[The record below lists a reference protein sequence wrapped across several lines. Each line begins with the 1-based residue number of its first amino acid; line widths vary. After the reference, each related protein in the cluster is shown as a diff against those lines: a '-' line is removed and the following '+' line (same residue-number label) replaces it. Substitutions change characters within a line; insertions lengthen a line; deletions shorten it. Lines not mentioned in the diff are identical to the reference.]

1 MLYRWDGSI
10 VMNQLVTLIHCCES
24 GWPVVSRLVHLF
36 GTFHRSPR
44 HLNQLLWLLW
54 ICISLWSGS
63 FFHTLGIPYPWRD
76 QILNFPDLFG
86 QHLWN
91 SEHSLSTEIHGLQ
104 EIRCGEPTTTT
115 TVRAMNKTKPCSKVT
130 QPLRPWLIQTEGTF
144 QFHRTWRS
152 FLLTV

>member
-1 MLYRWDGSI
+1 ME
-10 VMNQLVTLIHCCES
+10 LIHLVGVVTGAMTPCAARSSIASISLGLRATAIHCHES
-24 GWPVVSRLVHLF
+24 AGHLDSLLWIRVASCSQLLLLF
-36 GTFHRSPR
+36 GTFHWIPR

-91 SEHSLSTEIHGLQ
+91 SVHSLSTEIHGFQ
-104 EIRCGEPTTTT
+104 EIRCRG
-115 TVRAMNKTKPCSKVT
+115 ANNHHYC
-130 QPLRPWLIQTEGTF
+130 EGNE
-144 QFHRTWRS
+144 
-152 FLLTV
+152 